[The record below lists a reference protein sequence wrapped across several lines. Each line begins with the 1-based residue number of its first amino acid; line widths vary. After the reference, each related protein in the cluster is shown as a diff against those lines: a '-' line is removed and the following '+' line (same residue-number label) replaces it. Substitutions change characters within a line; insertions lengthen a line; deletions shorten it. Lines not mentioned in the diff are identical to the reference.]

1 MKGFLGRT
9 AAAGIVISLL
19 FAGCSNSPAPS
30 APPTGGDP
38 AAISGEL
45 EIQYFIGGYGE
56 EWWNLVFADFEKK
69 YPDVTII
76 RQGGSTIHEEM
87 KSRWIAND
95 PPDIVE
101 IEGAGISESQ
111 MVTDGQLMDLTEWI
125 PTIQLAGGDKLID
138 RFIAPP
144 NDYDGVLYSVPLIYD
159 NRGTWFD
166 DAWFTQKGWE
176 IPMDVE
182 AWQASMAQIKAEEG
196 IPPIATT
203 GVYPTVFMTGVLYPA
218 WAGVGGSELLNAMV
232 DGEEGA
238 WSRPEVLEVM
248 KRVESWVSAGYV
260 DPGFAGLT
268 HTQAQMNFLLHKNA
282 YVPTGFWLPNEM
294 RGDVPEDFEFG
305 VIPTPFNKPGEK
317 MTVVPEVKTIA
328 VAQNAKNPVAAKA
341 FIEFIMTEEYAH
353 AFAKLAGAML
363 NITNVDLASD
373 PDVPSYLKRA
383 NDLINNEEVVQLRY
397 LAHPMHSDLSAPI
410 GNALVSLLLGDS
422 TAEEFVAAAEAAA
435 ADYRS

>member
-1 MKGFLGRT
+1 M
-9 AAAGIVISLL
+9 
-19 FAGCSNSPAPS
+19 
-30 APPTGGDP
+30 
-38 AAISGEL
+38 
-45 EIQYFIGGYGE
+45 
-56 EWWNLVFADFEKK
+56 
-69 YPDVTII
+69 
-76 RQGGSTIHEEM
+76 
-87 KSRWIAND
+87 
-95 PPDIVE
+95 
-101 IEGAGISESQ
+101 
-111 MVTDGQLMDLTEWI
+111 
-125 PTIQLAGGDKLID
+125 
-138 RFIAPP
+138 
-144 NDYDGVLYSVPLIYD
+144 
-159 NRGTWFD
+159 
-166 DAWFTQKGWE
+166 
-176 IPMDVE
+176 
-182 AWQASMAQIKAEEG
+182 
-196 IPPIATT
+196 
-203 GVYPTVFMTGVLYPA
+203 
-218 WAGVGGSELLNAMV
+218 LNAMV

-373 PDVPSYLKRA
+373 PRS
-383 NDLINNEEVVQLRY
+383 EERRV
-397 LAHPMHSDLSAPI
+397 
-410 GNALVSLLLGDS
+410 GK
-422 TAEEFVAAAEAAA
+422 EC
-435 ADYRS
+435 